1 MAAIISTMF
10 HNHLYGCHVHVQAW
24 VFEWL
29 IDYQYTIEWHIDADE
44 LFVGYGSSV
53 MYICGGQNITQGMR
67 LKLMNLEL
75 PQIMECVHDQ
85 YTLIVLPEA
94 NL

>member
-1 MAAIISTMF
+1 MAAIVSTMF

-44 LFVGYGSSV
+44 LFVGYGSLWGSEHNSGHEV
-53 MYICGGQNITQGMR
+53 ETEESRITSDDGICS
-67 LKLMNLEL
+67 
-75 PQIMECVHDQ
+75 
-85 YTLIVLPEA
+85 
-94 NL
+94 

>member
-1 MAAIISTMF
+1 MAAIVSTMF

-53 MYICGGQNITQGMR
+53 MYICGGSEHISGHEGDTDESRITSDDGM
-67 LKLMNLEL
+67 
-75 PQIMECVHDQ
+75 CS
-85 YTLIVLPEA
+85 
-94 NL
+94 